1 MTRGNQSIARIVGFT
16 ESRCLMNLRF
26 TVILLVSFLAIQVSF
41 AALQGDSLLTAY
53 ERADSYDT
61 KAETAYRY
69 CKLNLY
75 LNPDKCID
83 LAADII
89 AHQEELSDSVMIFN
103 FNNIPAIIYQKRNLL
118 DTAEEL
124 FQKAEKIAY
133 LLGKTEL
140 TLRVDN
146 NVGLLYRDRGEYKR
160 ALEKWQL
167 ALDGYREIKDIP
179 MESYVLMN
187 IGGTYYIME
196 NWTLGNQYHRQ
207 ALRIN
212 KELQDTLRIGKSYSA
227 LSYSFSRQGNL
238 DSARFFNEKA
248 ISFLERAN
256 DLFALANAKRARCS
270 DLGLL
275 EKYQESCDCF
285 LEVIELDKKMGNLK
299 GIMIDHKDLGSSYS
313 NLNRYKLA
321 ESHLKE
327 ALKLS
332 HRIGEKRIRQAI
344 HYSLSVCYYN
354 LGQYKKAFLHSDTS
368 GVMQDSL
375 RGSEI
380 QEQLSELNVKY
391 ETSQKERA
399 LAEQDLE
406 IQTKN
411 ATIAQQRNQNI
422 LLIASIVIVILI
434 VIIAYVRNKAIQ
446 NQKIQVAILAEKER
460 GFESVL
466 HATEEERKRIS
477 KDLHDGIGQQLSAL
491 KMALNNITGKISDE
505 NHREDLEL
513 ITEQFSKSADEVRQI
528 SHQMMPRALMEKGL
542 IEAVDDLLQSSFQ
555 FSDIK
560 YQFEH
565 HNVDQRFDERIEI
578 SLYRIVQ
585 ELVNNV
591 IKHSEASEVSVQ
603 LVKTK
608 DKLVLFLE
616 DNGKGMS
623 DSANQGHG
631 LINIRSRLDLVHGT
645 VNYEPSPA
653 SGTSATVTIPINE

>member
-1 MTRGNQSIARIVGFT
+1 
-16 ESRCLMNLRF
+16 MNLRLY
-26 TVILLVSFLAIQVSF
+26 ILLIILFAKTDFSLA
-41 AALQGDSLLTAY
+41 AQGDSLLQQYHAADTYDEKAQLAY
-53 ERADSYDT
+53 E
-61 KAETAYRY
+61 Y
-69 CKLNLY
+69 CRLHLY
-75 LNPDKCID
+75 QNPDKCVK
-83 LAADII
+83 LASDII
-89 AHQEELSDSVMIFN
+89 NHSEELSDSTMIFN
-103 FNNIPAIIYQKRNLL
+103 FYNIPAIIYQKRNKL
-118 DTAEEL
+118 DSADILFGKAEE
-124 FQKAEKIAY
+124 IANR
-133 LLGKTEL
+133 LESQDLILK
-140 TLRVDN
+140 VN
-146 NVGLLYRDRGEYKR
+146 NNIGLLYRDRGEYKR
-160 ALEKWQL
+160 ALERWQVVL
-167 ALDGYREIKDIP
+167 NGFRELKDLP

-187 IGGTYYIME
+187 IGSTYYILE
-196 NWTLGNQYHRQ
+196 NWTLGNQYHEE
-207 ALRIN
+207 ALQVN
-212 KELQDTLRIGKSYSA
+212 LSLEDPLRIGKSYSA
-227 LSYSFSRQGNL
+227 LSYSFSQQGSM
-238 DSARFFNEKA
+238 DSARYFNEKA
-248 ISFLERAN
+248 ISYLEQTN
-256 DLFALANAKRARCS
+256 DMFALANAKRSRCS
-270 DLGLL
+270 DLGQIK
-275 EKYQESCDCF
+275 KYQESCDCY
-285 LEVIELDKKMGNLK
+285 LDVLELDKKMKNLK
-299 GIMIDHKDLGSSYS
+299 GIMICHKDLGSNYS
-313 NLNRYKLA
+313 NLSQYSLA
-321 ESHLKE
+321 LNHLQE

-332 HRIGEKRIRQAI
+332 RQIGEKRIRQTI
-344 HYSLSVCYYN
+344 HYSLAVCYFN
-354 LGQYKKAFLHSDTS
+354 LNRFEKAYLHSDTS
-368 GVMQDSL
+368 AMMQDSL

-411 ATIAQQRNQNI
+411 ATIAQQRNENI

-434 VIIAYVRNKAIQ
+434 VMIAYVRNSAIQ
-446 NQKIQVAILAEKER
+446 KQKLQAAILSEKER

-491 KMALNNITGKISDE
+491 KMALNNITEKTSDE

-555 FSDIK
+555 FSEIK

-565 HNVDQRFDERIEI
+565 HNIDQRFEERIEI

-623 DSANQGHG
+623 EGEGKGHG
-631 LINIRSRLDLVHGT
+631 LINIKSRLDLVHGT